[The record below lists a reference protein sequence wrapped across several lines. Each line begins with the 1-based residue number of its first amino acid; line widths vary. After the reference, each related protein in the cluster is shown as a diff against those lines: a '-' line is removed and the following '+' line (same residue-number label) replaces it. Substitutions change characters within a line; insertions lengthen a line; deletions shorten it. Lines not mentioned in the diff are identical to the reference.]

1 MRNEGSRESDTD
13 AAADGREIGWGI
25 SAEDRQEDAFLRRM
39 LFFVLVCVV
48 GCMGAWFVMTTVT
61 GPGPG
66 GPMQRSLIVNGTSE
80 GVPAFTVE
88 LLRFAATRDNDA
100 VAQELVSRPEIRK
113 AAGDLEFCLLP
124 VADGRRALCS
134 GRFADRRAADAAL
147 ERFQEYTE
155 RSTGGFPDAAVMSL
169 SD

>member
-1 MRNEGSRESDTD
+1 MRNERSRESDTD

-25 SAEDRQEDAFLRRM
+25 SADDAQEDMFLRRV
-39 LFFVLVCVV
+39 LFSVLVAVV
-48 GCMGAWFVMTTVT
+48 GCMGAWFVLTTVT

-66 GPMQRSLIVNGTSE
+66 IEGQRSLVVNGRNETI
-80 GVPAFTVE
+80 PAFTVE
-88 LLRFAATRDNDA
+88 LLRFPATKANEA
-100 VAQELVSRPEIRK
+100 KAQELVLLDDIR
-113 AAGDLEFCLLP
+113 AVAGNQGFFLRP
-124 VADGRRALCS
+124 VAADQRALCS

-147 ERFQEYTE
+147 KRFQDYTE